1 MPPVHADA
9 LAPFGGMWEGSTVS
23 AIPVDENTVLV
34 VASGTGLA
42 SHLGAFTMTSPHL
55 TYLDTF
61 EVEGT
66 QEFTAAN
73 GDTLE
78 ATISGQLLPNADGN
92 LEATLDGIIVGGT
105 GRFSDATGEYAF
117 HIIARPAEFGFD
129 STATFSG
136 VISTP

>member
-1 MPPVHADA
+1 
-9 LAPFGGMWEGSTVS
+9 
-23 AIPVDENTVLV
+23 
-34 VASGTGLA
+34 
-42 SHLGAFTMTSPHL
+42 MTSPHL

-105 GRFSDATGEYAF
+105 GRFSGATGEYAF
-117 HIIARPAEFGFD
+117 HIIARPAVFGFD

-136 VISTP
+136 LISTPGLD